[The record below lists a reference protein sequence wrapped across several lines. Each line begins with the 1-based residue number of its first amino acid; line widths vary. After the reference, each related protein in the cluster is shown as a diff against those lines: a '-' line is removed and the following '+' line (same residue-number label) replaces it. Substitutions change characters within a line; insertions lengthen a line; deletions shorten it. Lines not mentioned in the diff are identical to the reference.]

1 MGEAWSPWLRSHF
14 RHAPLAE
21 ASALGQT
28 PALVAL
34 NHLFAA
40 SKSGGVADYYDD
52 SLIAST

>member
-1 MGEAWSPWLRSHF
+1 MGWLRSHF

-28 PALVAL
+28 PVLVAL